1 MVTVKRLAL
10 VLLAVSSLFFV
21 ACGSTPKDDSS
32 SSSSAGS
39 SSQSRTGSGSGSGSG
54 SDSSDANG
62 SGRNSFSDGSGSGYG
77 DDDSAYGDDDSDYD
91 DSDSDDDDSDSDDDE
106 DGSGSGSGSSWG
118 FGSGYD
124 DDDEDEEF
132 DEDTASNYNALF
144 RMIEK
149 SRAKAIEAGAEDD
162 DATSDFLAA
171 LDEEYLRQ
179 KALAE
184 EDGISPE
191 MTNILRQIQAAY
203 AGLEQ
208 YEQAK
213 AKKQIID
220 DNDYAS
226 NNKRAY
232 DEGAGLLEEL
242 EEIMADSDS
251 FFEELRSGD
260 SDVGTQFLNKATKAN
275 TDFTNVLKA
284 AANNMRTEAFKA
296 KKQADSVKAS
306 VSRKDDYDDGVSEF
320 RAGDSNYITGS
331 VDESIEN
338 YTNARD
344 IFATLYEEVSAARA
358 EAQKKIQAAKQRVKK
373 ARGVADEADKTD
385 PLTEK
390 IDGIEDHDAKLLED
404 DDFSDAENS
413 YVEIDEELDADGGDL

>member
-10 VLLAVSSLFFV
+10 VLLAASSLFFV

-32 SSSSAGS
+32 SSGSAGS

-62 SGRNSFSDGSGSGYG
+62 SGRNSYSGNGSGSGSGSGY
-77 DDDSAYGDDDSDYD
+77 
-91 DSDSDDDDSDSDDDE
+91 DDDDDDE
-106 DGSGSGSGSSWG
+106 YGSGSGSGSGSSWG

-124 DDDEDEEF
+124 DDDDDEEF

-149 SRAKAIEAGAEDD
+149 SRAKAIDAGAEDD

-179 KALAE
+179 KAIAE

-213 AKKQIID
+213 AKKKLID
-220 DNDYAS
+220 DNDYSS

-232 DEGAGLLEEL
+232 NEGCSLLEEL
-242 EEIMADSDS
+242 EEIMEDSDS

-284 AANNMRTEAFKA
+284 SANNMRTEAFKA

-320 RAGDSNYITGS
+320 RDGDSNYVTGS
-331 VDESIEN
+331 IDDAIEN

-358 EAQKKIQAAKQRVKK
+358 EAQKKIQAAKQRVKQ
-373 ARGVADEADKTD
+373 ARGVADAADKTD

-404 DDFSDAENS
+404 DDFSEAENS
-413 YVEIDEELDADGGDL
+413 YVEIDEELDDDGGDL

>member
-10 VLLAVSSLFFV
+10 VLLAVSSLFFM

-62 SGRNSFSDGSGSGYG
+62 SGRNSFSDGSGY
-77 DDDSAYGDDDSDYD
+77 DSDSDSDY
-91 DSDSDDDDSDSDDDE
+91 DSDSDDDDDDD
-106 DGSGSGSGSSWG
+106 DDDSGYGSGSGSGSGSSWG

-124 DDDEDEEF
+124 DDDDDEEF
-132 DEDTASNYNALF
+132 DEDTASNYSALF

-149 SRAKAIEAGAEDD
+149 SRAKAIDAGAEDD

-191 MTNILRQIQAAY
+191 MTNILRQINAAY

-213 AKKQIID
+213 AKKKLID

-226 NNKRAY
+226 NNRRAY
-232 DEGAGLLEEL
+232 NEGSSLLEEL
-242 EEIMADSDS
+242 EEIMEDSDS

-320 RAGDSNYITGS
+320 RAGDSNYVTGS
-331 VDESIEN
+331 IDESVEN